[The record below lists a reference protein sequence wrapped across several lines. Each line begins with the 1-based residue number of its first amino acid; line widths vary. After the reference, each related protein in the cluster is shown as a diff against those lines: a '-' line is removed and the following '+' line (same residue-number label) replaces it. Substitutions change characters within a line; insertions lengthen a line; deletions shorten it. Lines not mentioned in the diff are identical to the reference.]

1 MVSRLNGA
9 LKIDNSVMSDQSQ
22 TNDNLPELSAEKGW
36 TEIQI
41 PDSYGNGRAFIT
53 GDNSSDRIKVKYF
66 IKDDDQSFIGR
77 VWFGPSTEGPTG
89 FVHGGSMAAVL
100 DEAMGAASWIL
111 GFTAVSAKITVRYR
125 NLLPLNTVTTVVA
138 KAIFVRG
145 KTILTSGKIY
155 DKAGTLF
162 TESDGLFM
170 KISPDRF
177 TEMKK
182 QSDAFQ
188 SFLHAKDPG

>member
-1 MVSRLNGA
+1 
-9 LKIDNSVMSDQSQ
+9 MSTHDKNAIQF
-22 TNDNLPELSAEKGW
+22 PELSGEKGW
-36 TEIQI
+36 TEIKI

-53 GDNSSDRIKVKYF
+53 GDYSSDRIKVKYF

-111 GFTAVSAKITVRYR
+111 GCTAVAAKITVRYR

-138 KAIFVRG
+138 KTIFVKG
-145 KTILTSGKIY
+145 KTILTTGKIY
-155 DKAGTLF
+155 DQAGTLY
-162 TESDGLFM
+162 TESEGLFM
-170 KISPDRF
+170 KIPPDRF

-188 SFLHAKDPG
+188 SFLHAKKDRD